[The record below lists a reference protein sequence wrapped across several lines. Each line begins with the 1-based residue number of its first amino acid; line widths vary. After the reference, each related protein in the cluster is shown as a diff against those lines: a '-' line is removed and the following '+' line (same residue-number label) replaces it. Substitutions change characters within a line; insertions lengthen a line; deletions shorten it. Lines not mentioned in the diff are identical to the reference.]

1 MAGQDDKKHAH
12 AGEEAPARM
21 ESDCGAFPVETP
33 AAKTDHAAEEA
44 RSAGSNRTLE
54 HLGREVER
62 LANPRNSLFE
72 EAGAPLSG
80 VHRGSALSL
89 ITGAVS
95 GLGVAFGV
103 SLVAIVRTVG
113 GNVAKDLPG
122 VIAIA
127 IAIVALSVV
136 SSVITWRTRTWEL
149 TDAGIMLRSGLV
161 TSKQLQVPYEHI
173 HTVNMSSSLVER
185 VLGLMTLDLDTGA
198 ASSEGE
204 ATRIRGLQAGM
215 AEALREE
222 LFRRK
227 AAVLANQG
235 LDARTADADAS
246 AEADDEASPTA
257 PAPSPDA
264 CYTLTTAQLVFAAL
278 TEARVVAQAVAFL
291 ILIVQGINL
300 LQESELVNLS
310 DVAGGIAVLPVALLI
325 GVAALLLAL
334 ALIVGFAVSF
344 VMSLIGYA
352 GYRAERA
359 GGRIS
364 VERGLLSRTSHTVAL
379 ERIQSI
385 NIRQGLIR
393 QLIGYAEVR
402 ASVVGAIGSSDET
415 STADGVVLHPFI
427 RVTEVDAF
435 LASIA
440 PDFSAVETVE
450 TGRVCFDPSSET
462 VKTRRVCFDSSSEEL
477 EEIGLVRLPR
487 AAARRLAFRTAMK
500 SLALA
505 VALAGA
511 GVFLARVLLAGESWS
526 MVRLVIGALLVVMG
540 VAVAARMIL
549 SAVLRY
555 RDSRIGHDRT
565 RFVMVLGGVKR
576 RTEVVLRAR
585 LQHATASVS
594 PFQRRVR
601 VATFMTRTA
610 AAGDLALRDV
620 SAADADALL
629 AWIRPRRGA
638 GAAKPVDAAASRKD
652 SQEG

>member
-1 MAGQDDKKHAH
+1 MAGQVDKKRAH
-12 AGEEAPARM
+12 ASEEAPARM
-21 ESDCGAFPVETP
+21 ESNCGALPVETP

-54 HLGREVER
+54 HLGCEVER

-72 EAGAPLSG
+72 EAGTPLSG

-161 TSKQLQVPYEHI
+161 TSRQLQVPYEHI
-173 HTVNMSSSLVER
+173 HTVNMSSNLVER

-204 ATRIRGLQAGM
+204 ATRIRGLQAGI

-227 AAVLANQG
+227 AAVLADQG

-310 DVAGGIAVLPVALLI
+310 DVAGDIAVLPVALLI

-334 ALIVGFAVSF
+334 ALIAGFAVSF

-359 GGRIS
+359 AGRIS

-393 QLIGYAEVR
+393 QIIGYAEVR

-450 TGRVCFDPSSET
+450 TGRVCFD
-462 VKTRRVCFDSSSEEL
+462 SSSEEL

-505 VALAGA
+505 VALAGV

-526 MVRLVIGALLVVMG
+526 MVRLAVGALLVVMG
-540 VAVAARMIL
+540 VAVVARMIL

-585 LQHATASVS
+585 LQHATASAS
-594 PFQRRVR
+594 PFQRRVQ

-620 SAADADALL
+620 SATDADALL

-638 GAAKPVDAAASRKD
+638 GAAKPVDASASRKD

>member
-1 MAGQDDKKHAH
+1 MAGQDDKKRAH
-12 AGEEAPARM
+12 ASEEAPARL
-21 ESDCGAFPVETP
+21 ESDCKTLPVGTP
-33 AAKTDHAAEEA
+33 AAKAAHAAEKA
-44 RSAGSNRTLE
+44 RSVGSNRTLE
-54 HLGREVER
+54 HLGHEVER

-72 EAGAPLSG
+72 ETGVPLSG

-127 IAIVALSVV
+127 SAIVALSVV

-173 HTVNMSSSLVER
+173 HTVNMSSNLVER
-185 VLGLMTLDLDTGA
+185 VFGLMTLDLDTGA

-227 AAVLANQG
+227 AAMLADQG
-235 LDARTADADAS
+235 LDARTAAPDAS
-246 AEADDEASPTA
+246 AEADDGASPTA

-278 TEARVVAQAVAFL
+278 TEARVVAQAAAFL

-300 LQESELVNLS
+300 LQESALVNLS
-310 DVAGGIAVLPVALLI
+310 DVAGDIAVLPVALLV
-325 GVAALLLAL
+325 GAAALLLAL
-334 ALIVGFAVSF
+334 ALVVGFAVSF
-344 VMSLIGYA
+344 VMSLIGFA

-385 NIRQGLIR
+385 SIRQGIIR
-393 QLIGYAEVR
+393 QFIGYAEVR
-402 ASVVGAIGSSDET
+402 ASVVGAIGSSDEA

-427 RVTEVDAF
+427 RLTEVDAF

-440 PDFSAVETVE
+440 PDFSV
-450 TGRVCFDPSSET
+450 
-462 VKTRRVCFDSSSEEL
+462 VKTGRVCFDSSSEEL

-511 GVFLARVLLAGESWS
+511 GVFLAHVLLAGESWS
-526 MVRLVIGALLVVMG
+526 MVRLTIGALLVVMG
-540 VAVAARMIL
+540 VAVVARMIL

-565 RFVMVLGGVKR
+565 RLVMVVGGVKR

-585 LQHATASVS
+585 LQHATASAS
-594 PFQRRVR
+594 PFQRRVQ

-610 AAGDLALRDV
+610 ATGDLALRDV

-629 AWIRPRRGA
+629 VWIRPRRGVGVA
-638 GAAKPVDAAASRKD
+638 QPVDEEASRKD

>member
-1 MAGQDDKKHAH
+1 MAGQDDKKRAH
-12 AGEEAPARM
+12 ASEEAPARL
-21 ESDCGAFPVETP
+21 ESDCKTLPVGTP
-33 AAKTDHAAEEA
+33 AAKAAHAAEKA

-72 EAGAPLSG
+72 EAGVPLSG

-127 IAIVALSVV
+127 SAIVALSVV

-173 HTVNMSSSLVER
+173 HTVNMSSNLVER

-227 AAVLANQG
+227 AAMLADQG
-235 LDARTADADAS
+235 LDARAAAADAS
-246 AEADDEASPTA
+246 AEADDGASPTA

-278 TEARVVAQAVAFL
+278 TEARVVAQAAAFL

-300 LQESELVNLS
+300 LQESALVNLS
-310 DVAGGIAVLPVALLI
+310 DVAGDIAVLPVALLV
-325 GVAALLLAL
+325 GAVALLLAL
-334 ALIVGFAVSF
+334 ALVVGFAVSF
-344 VMSLIGYA
+344 VMSLIGFA

-385 NIRQGLIR
+385 SIRQGIIR

-427 RVTEVDAF
+427 RLTEVDAF

-440 PDFSAVETVE
+440 PDFSVVK
-450 TGRVCFDPSSET
+450 TGRGCFDP
-462 VKTRRVCFDSSSEEL
+462 SSEEL

-511 GVFLARVLLAGESWS
+511 GVFLAHVLLAGESWS
-526 MVRLVIGALLVVMG
+526 MVRLTIGALLVVMG
-540 VAVAARMIL
+540 VAVVARMIL
-549 SAVLRY
+549 SAVLCY
-555 RDSRIGHDRT
+555 RDSRIGHDRA
-565 RFVMVLGGVKR
+565 RLVMVVGGVKR

-585 LQHATASVS
+585 LQHATASAS
-594 PFQRRVR
+594 PFQRRVQ

-610 AAGDLALRDV
+610 ATGDLVLRDV

-638 GAAKPVDAAASRKD
+638 GAAQPVDEEASRKD

>member
-1 MAGQDDKKHAH
+1 MAGQDDKKRAH
-12 AGEEAPARM
+12 ANEEAPARL
-21 ESDCGAFPVETP
+21 ESDCKTLPVGTP
-33 AAKTDHAAEEA
+33 AAKAAHAAEKA

-72 EAGAPLSG
+72 EAGVPLSG

-127 IAIVALSVV
+127 SAIVALSVV

-173 HTVNMSSSLVER
+173 HTVNMSSNLVER

-227 AAVLANQG
+227 AAMLTDQG
-235 LDARTADADAS
+235 LDARVAAADAS
-246 AEADDEASPTA
+246 AEADDGASPTA

-278 TEARVVAQAVAFL
+278 TEARVVAQAAAFL

-300 LQESELVNLS
+300 LQESALVNLS
-310 DVAGGIAVLPVALLI
+310 DVAGDIAVLPVALLV
-325 GVAALLLAL
+325 GAVALLLAL
-334 ALIVGFAVSF
+334 ALVVGFAVSF
-344 VMSLIGYA
+344 VMSLIGFA

-385 NIRQGLIR
+385 SIRQGIIR

-427 RVTEVDAF
+427 RLTEVDAF

-440 PDFSAVETVE
+440 PDFSV
-450 TGRVCFDPSSET
+450 
-462 VKTRRVCFDSSSEEL
+462 VKTGRVCFDSSSEEL

-511 GVFLARVLLAGESWS
+511 GVFLVHVLLAGESWS
-526 MVRLVIGALLVVMG
+526 MVRLTIGALLVVMG
-540 VAVAARMIL
+540 VAVVARMIL

-565 RFVMVLGGVKR
+565 RLVMVVGGVKR

-585 LQHATASVS
+585 LQHATASAS
-594 PFQRRVR
+594 PFQRRVQ

-610 AAGDLALRDV
+610 ATGDLVLRDV

-638 GAAKPVDAAASRKD
+638 GAAQPVDEEASRKD

>member
-1 MAGQDDKKHAH
+1 MAGQDDKKRAH
-12 AGEEAPARM
+12 ASEEAPARL
-21 ESDCGAFPVETP
+21 EPDCKTLPVGTP
-33 AAKTDHAAEEA
+33 AAKAAHAAEKA

-72 EAGAPLSG
+72 EAGVPLSG

-161 TSKQLQVPYEHI
+161 TSRQLQVPYEHI
-173 HTVNMSSSLVER
+173 HTVNMSSNLVER

-204 ATRIRGLQAGM
+204 ATRIRGLQAGI

-227 AAVLANQG
+227 AAVLAEQG

-310 DVAGGIAVLPVALLI
+310 DVAGDIAVLPVALLI

-334 ALIVGFAVSF
+334 ALVVGFAVSF
-344 VMSLIGYA
+344 VMSLIGFA

-385 NIRQGLIR
+385 SIRQGIIR

-427 RVTEVDAF
+427 RLTEVDAF

-440 PDFSAVETVE
+440 PDFSV
-450 TGRVCFDPSSET
+450 
-462 VKTRRVCFDSSSEEL
+462 VKTGRVCFDSSS
-477 EEIGLVRLPR
+477 
-487 AAARRLAFRTAMK
+487 
-500 SLALA
+500 
-505 VALAGA
+505 
-511 GVFLARVLLAGESWS
+511 
-526 MVRLVIGALLVVMG
+526 
-540 VAVAARMIL
+540 
-549 SAVLRY
+549 
-555 RDSRIGHDRT
+555 
-565 RFVMVLGGVKR
+565 
-576 RTEVVLRAR
+576 
-585 LQHATASVS
+585 
-594 PFQRRVR
+594 
-601 VATFMTRTA
+601 
-610 AAGDLALRDV
+610 
-620 SAADADALL
+620 
-629 AWIRPRRGA
+629 
-638 GAAKPVDAAASRKD
+638 
-652 SQEG
+652 

>member
-1 MAGQDDKKHAH
+1 MAGQDDKKRAH
-12 AGEEAPARM
+12 ASEEAPARL
-21 ESDCGAFPVETP
+21 ESDCKTLPVGTP
-33 AAKTDHAAEEA
+33 AAKAAHAAEKA

-72 EAGAPLSG
+72 EAGVPLSG

-173 HTVNMSSSLVER
+173 HTVNMSSNLAER

-227 AAVLANQG
+227 AAMLADQG
-235 LDARTADADAS
+235 LDARAAAADAS
-246 AEADDEASPTA
+246 AEADDGASPTA

-278 TEARVVAQAVAFL
+278 TEARVVAQAAAFL

-310 DVAGGIAVLPVALLI
+310 DVAGDIAVLPVALLI

-359 GGRIS
+359 AGRIS

-440 PDFSAVETVE
+440 PDFSAA
-450 TGRVCFDPSSET
+450 ET
-462 VKTRRVCFDSSSEEL
+462 VKTGRVCFDSSSEEL

-500 SLALA
+500 FLALA
-505 VALAGA
+505 VALAGV

-526 MVRLVIGALLVVMG
+526 MVRLAVGALLVVMG
-540 VAVAARMIL
+540 VAVVARMIL

-565 RFVMVLGGVKR
+565 RFVMVVGGVKR

-585 LQHATASVS
+585 LQHATASAS
-594 PFQRRVR
+594 PFQRRVQ

-620 SAADADALL
+620 SATDADALL

>member
-1 MAGQDDKKHAH
+1 MAGQDDKKRAH
-12 AGEEAPARM
+12 ASEEAPARL
-21 ESDCGAFPVETP
+21 ESDCKTLPVGTP
-33 AAKTDHAAEEA
+33 AAKAAHAAEKA

-72 EAGAPLSG
+72 EAGVPLSG

-127 IAIVALSVV
+127 SAIVALSVV

-173 HTVNMSSSLVER
+173 HTVNMSSNLVER

-227 AAVLANQG
+227 AAMLADQG
-235 LDARTADADAS
+235 LDARAAADAS
-246 AEADDEASPTA
+246 AEADDGASPTA

-278 TEARVVAQAVAFL
+278 TEARVVAQAAAFL

-300 LQESELVNLS
+300 LQESALVNLS
-310 DVAGGIAVLPVALLI
+310 DVAGDIAVLPVALLV
-325 GVAALLLAL
+325 GAVALLLAL
-334 ALIVGFAVSF
+334 ALVVGFAISF
-344 VMSLIGYA
+344 VMSLIGFA

-385 NIRQGLIR
+385 SIRQGIIR

-427 RVTEVDAF
+427 RLTEVDAF

-440 PDFSAVETVE
+440 PDFSV
-450 TGRVCFDPSSET
+450 
-462 VKTRRVCFDSSSEEL
+462 VKTGRVCFDSSSEEL

-511 GVFLARVLLAGESWS
+511 GVFLAHVLLAGESWS
-526 MVRLVIGALLVVMG
+526 MVRLTIGALLVVMG
-540 VAVAARMIL
+540 VAVVARMIL

-565 RFVMVLGGVKR
+565 RLVMVVGGVKR
-576 RTEVVLRAR
+576 RTEIVLRAR
-585 LQHATASVS
+585 LQHATASAS
-594 PFQRRVR
+594 PFQRMVQ

-610 AAGDLALRDV
+610 ATGDLVLRDV

-638 GAAKPVDAAASRKD
+638 GAAQPVDEEASRKD

>member
-1 MAGQDDKKHAH
+1 MAGQDDKKRAH
-12 AGEEAPARM
+12 ASEEAPARL
-21 ESDCGAFPVETP
+21 ESDCKTLPVGTP
-33 AAKTDHAAEEA
+33 AAKAAHAAEKA

-72 EAGAPLSG
+72 EAGVPLSG

-127 IAIVALSVV
+127 SAIVALSVV

-149 TDAGIMLRSGLV
+149 ADAGIMLRSGLV

-173 HTVNMSSSLVER
+173 HTVNMSSNLVER

-227 AAVLANQG
+227 AAMLADQG
-235 LDARTADADAS
+235 LDARAAAADAS
-246 AEADDEASPTA
+246 AEADDGASPTA

-278 TEARVVAQAVAFL
+278 TEARVVAQAAAFL

-300 LQESELVNLS
+300 LQESALVNLS
-310 DVAGGIAVLPVALLI
+310 DVAGDIAVLPVALLV
-325 GVAALLLAL
+325 GAVALLLAL
-334 ALIVGFAVSF
+334 ALVVGFAVSF
-344 VMSLIGYA
+344 VMSLIGFA

-364 VERGLLSRTSHTVAL
+364 VERGLLSRTSHMVAL

-385 NIRQGLIR
+385 SIRQGIIR

-427 RVTEVDAF
+427 RLTEVDAF

-440 PDFSAVETVE
+440 PDFS
-450 TGRVCFDPSSET
+450 G
-462 VKTRRVCFDSSSEEL
+462 VKTGRVCFDSSSEEL

-487 AAARRLAFRTAMK
+487 AAARRLAFRTATK

-511 GVFLARVLLAGESWS
+511 GVFLAHVLLAGESWS
-526 MVRLVIGALLVVMG
+526 MVRLTIGALLVVMG
-540 VAVAARMIL
+540 VAVVARMIL

-555 RDSRIGHDRT
+555 RDSRIGHDRA
-565 RFVMVLGGVKR
+565 RLVMVVGGVKR

-585 LQHATASVS
+585 LQHATASAS
-594 PFQRRVR
+594 PFQRRVQ

-610 AAGDLALRDV
+610 ATGDLVLRDV

-629 AWIRPRRGA
+629 VWIRPRRGV
-638 GAAKPVDAAASRKD
+638 GAAQPVDAVASRKD

>member
-1 MAGQDDKKHAH
+1 MAGQDDKKRAH
-12 AGEEAPARM
+12 AGGEAPARM
-21 ESDCGAFPVETP
+21 ESNCGALPVETP

-72 EAGAPLSG
+72 EAGTPLSG

-161 TSKQLQVPYEHI
+161 TSRQLQVPYEHI
-173 HTVNMSSSLVER
+173 HTVNMSSNLVER

-204 ATRIRGLQAGM
+204 ATRIRGLQAGI

-227 AAVLANQG
+227 AAVLADQG

-310 DVAGGIAVLPVALLI
+310 DVAGDIAVLPVALLI

-334 ALIVGFAVSF
+334 ALIVGFAISF

-359 GGRIS
+359 AGRIS

-427 RVTEVDAF
+427 RVTEVEAF

-440 PDFSAVETVE
+440 PDFSAA
-450 TGRVCFDPSSET
+450 ET
-462 VKTRRVCFDSSSEEL
+462 VKTGRVCFDSSSEEL

-500 SLALA
+500 FLALA
-505 VALAGA
+505 VALAGV

-526 MVRLVIGALLVVMG
+526 MVRLAVGALLVVMG
-540 VAVAARMIL
+540 VAVVARMIL

-585 LQHATASVS
+585 LQHATASAS
-594 PFQRRVR
+594 PFQQRVQ

-610 AAGDLALRDV
+610 ATGDLALRDV

>member
-1 MAGQDDKKHAH
+1 
-12 AGEEAPARM
+12 M
-21 ESDCGAFPVETP
+21 ESDCGALPVETP

-127 IAIVALSVV
+127 SAIVALSVV

-227 AAVLANQG
+227 AAVLADQG

-310 DVAGGIAVLPVALLI
+310 DVAGDIAVLPVALLI

-334 ALIVGFAVSF
+334 ALIVGFAISF

-359 GGRIS
+359 AGRIS

-427 RVTEVDAF
+427 RVTEVEAF

-440 PDFSAVETVE
+440 PDFSAA
-450 TGRVCFDPSSET
+450 ET
-462 VKTRRVCFDSSSEEL
+462 VKTGRVCFDSSSEEL

-505 VALAGA
+505 IALAGV

-526 MVRLVIGALLVVMG
+526 MVRLAIGALLVVMG

-565 RFVMVLGGVKR
+565 RLVMVLGGVKR

-585 LQHATASVS
+585 LQHATASAS
-594 PFQRRVR
+594 PFQQRVQ

-610 AAGDLALRDV
+610 ATGDLALRDV

>member
-1 MAGQDDKKHAH
+1 MAGQDDKKRTHAS
-12 AGEEAPARM
+12 EEAPARL
-21 ESDCGAFPVETP
+21 ESDCKTLPVETP
-33 AAKTDHAAEEA
+33 AAKAAHAAEKA

-72 EAGAPLSG
+72 EAGVPLSG

-127 IAIVALSVV
+127 SAIVALSVV

-173 HTVNMSSSLVER
+173 HTVNMSSNLVER

-227 AAVLANQG
+227 AAMLADQG
-235 LDARTADADAS
+235 LDARAAAADAS
-246 AEADDEASPTA
+246 AEADDGASPTA

-278 TEARVVAQAVAFL
+278 TEARVVAQAAAFL

-300 LQESELVNLS
+300 LQESALVNLS
-310 DVAGGIAVLPVALLI
+310 DVAGDIAVLPIALLV
-325 GVAALLLAL
+325 GAVALLLAL
-334 ALIVGFAVSF
+334 ALVVGFAVSF
-344 VMSLIGYA
+344 VISLIGYA

-364 VERGLLSRTSHTVAL
+364 VERGLLSRTSHAVAL

-385 NIRQGLIR
+385 SIRQGLIR

-427 RVTEVDAF
+427 RLTEVDAF

-440 PDFSAVETVE
+440 PDFSV
-450 TGRVCFDPSSET
+450 
-462 VKTRRVCFDSSSEEL
+462 VKTGRVCFDSSSEEL

-511 GVFLARVLLAGESWS
+511 GVFLAHVLLAGESWS
-526 MVRLVIGALLVVMG
+526 MVRLIIGALLVVMG
-540 VAVAARMIL
+540 VAVVARMIL

-555 RDSRIGHDRT
+555 RDSRIGHDRA
-565 RFVMVLGGVKR
+565 RLVMVVGGVKR

-585 LQHATASVS
+585 LQHATASAS
-594 PFQRRVR
+594 PFQRRVQ

-610 AAGDLALRDV
+610 ATGDLVLRDV

-638 GAAKPVDAAASRKD
+638 GAAQPVDEEASRKD

>member
-1 MAGQDDKKHAH
+1 MAGQDDKKRAH
-12 AGEEAPARM
+12 AGGEAPARM
-21 ESDCGAFPVETP
+21 ESNCGALPVETP

-72 EAGAPLSG
+72 EAGTPLSG

-136 SSVITWRTRTWEL
+136 SSVISWRTRTWEL
-149 TDAGIMLRSGLV
+149 TDAGIMLMSGLV
-161 TSKQLQVPYEHI
+161 TSRQLQVPYEHI
-173 HTVNMSSSLVER
+173 HTVNMSSNLVER

-204 ATRIRGLQAGM
+204 ATRIRGLQAGI

-227 AAVLANQG
+227 AAVLADQG

-264 CYTLTTAQLVFAAL
+264 CYTLTTVQLVFAAL

-291 ILIVQGINL
+291 ILIVQGVNL

-310 DVAGGIAVLPVALLI
+310 DVAGDIAVLPVALLI

-334 ALIVGFAVSF
+334 ALIVGFAISF

-359 GGRIS
+359 AGRIS

-427 RVTEVDAF
+427 RVTEVEAF

-440 PDFSAVETVE
+440 PDFSAAETVE
-450 TGRVCFDPSSET
+450 TG
-462 VKTRRVCFDSSSEEL
+462 RVCFDSSSEEL

-526 MVRLVIGALLVVMG
+526 MVRLAIGALLVVMG
-540 VAVAARMIL
+540 VAVVARMIL

-585 LQHATASVS
+585 LQHATASAS
-594 PFQRRVR
+594 PFQQRVQ

-610 AAGDLALRDV
+610 ATGDLALRDV

>member
-1 MAGQDDKKHAH
+1 MAGQDDKKRAH
-12 AGEEAPARM
+12 ASEEAPARL
-21 ESDCGAFPVETP
+21 ESDCKTLPVGTP
-33 AAKTDHAAEEA
+33 AAKAAHAAEKA

-72 EAGAPLSG
+72 EAGVPLSG

-127 IAIVALSVV
+127 SAIVALSVV

-173 HTVNMSSSLVER
+173 HTVNMSSNLVER

-227 AAVLANQG
+227 AAMLADQG
-235 LDARTADADAS
+235 LDARAAADAS
-246 AEADDEASPTA
+246 AEADDGASPTA
-257 PAPSPDA
+257 PAPLPDA

-278 TEARVVAQAVAFL
+278 TEARVVAQAAAFL

-300 LQESELVNLS
+300 LQESALVNLS
-310 DVAGGIAVLPVALLI
+310 DVAGDIAVLPVALLV
-325 GVAALLLAL
+325 GAVALLLAL
-334 ALIVGFAVSF
+334 ALVVGFAVSF
-344 VMSLIGYA
+344 VMSLIGFA

-385 NIRQGLIR
+385 SIRQGIIR

-427 RVTEVDAF
+427 RLTEVDAF

-440 PDFSAVETVE
+440 PDFSV
-450 TGRVCFDPSSET
+450 
-462 VKTRRVCFDSSSEEL
+462 VKTGRVCFDSSSEEL

-511 GVFLARVLLAGESWS
+511 GVFLAHVLLAGESWS
-526 MVRLVIGALLVVMG
+526 MVRLTIGALLVVMG
-540 VAVAARMIL
+540 VAVVARMIL

-555 RDSRIGHDRT
+555 RDSRIGHDRA
-565 RFVMVLGGVKR
+565 RLVMVVGGVKR

-585 LQHATASVS
+585 LQHATASAS
-594 PFQRRVR
+594 PFQRMVQ

-610 AAGDLALRDV
+610 ATGDLVLRDV

-638 GAAKPVDAAASRKD
+638 GAAQPVDEEASRKD

>member
-1 MAGQDDKKHAH
+1 MAGQDDKKRAH
-12 AGEEAPARM
+12 ASEEAPARL
-21 ESDCGAFPVETP
+21 ESDCKTLPVGTP
-33 AAKTDHAAEEA
+33 AAKAAHAAEKA

-72 EAGAPLSG
+72 EAGVPLSG

-127 IAIVALSVV
+127 SAIVALSVV

-173 HTVNMSSSLVER
+173 HTVNMSSNLVER

-227 AAVLANQG
+227 AAMLADQG
-235 LDARTADADAS
+235 LDARAAAADAS
-246 AEADDEASPTA
+246 AEADDGASPTA

-278 TEARVVAQAVAFL
+278 TEARVVAQAAAFL

-300 LQESELVNLS
+300 LQESALVNLS
-310 DVAGGIAVLPVALLI
+310 DVAGDIAVLPVALLV
-325 GVAALLLAL
+325 GAVALLLAL
-334 ALIVGFAVSF
+334 ALVVGFAVSF
-344 VMSLIGYA
+344 VMSLIGFA

-385 NIRQGLIR
+385 SIRQGIIR

-427 RVTEVDAF
+427 RLTEVDAF

-440 PDFSAVETVE
+440 PDFSVVK
-450 TGRVCFDPSSET
+450 TGRVCFDP
-462 VKTRRVCFDSSSEEL
+462 SSEEL

-511 GVFLARVLLAGESWS
+511 GVFLAHVLLAGESWS
-526 MVRLVIGALLVVMG
+526 MVRLSIGALLVVMG
-540 VAVAARMIL
+540 VAVVARMIL

-555 RDSRIGHDRT
+555 RDSRIGHDRA
-565 RFVMVLGGVKR
+565 RLVMVVGGVKR

-585 LQHATASVS
+585 LQHATASAS
-594 PFQRRVR
+594 PFQRRAQ

-610 AAGDLALRDV
+610 ATGDLVLRDV

-638 GAAKPVDAAASRKD
+638 GAAQPVDEEASRKD

>member
-1 MAGQDDKKHAH
+1 MAGQDDKKRAH
-12 AGEEAPARM
+12 AGGEAPARM
-21 ESDCGAFPVETP
+21 ESNCGALPVETP

-72 EAGAPLSG
+72 EAGTPLSG

-89 ITGAVS
+89 IKGAVS

-127 IAIVALSVV
+127 SAIVALSVV

-161 TSKQLQVPYEHI
+161 TSRQLQVPYEHI
-173 HTVNMSSSLVER
+173 HTVNMSSNLVER

-204 ATRIRGLQAGM
+204 ATRIRGLQAGI

-227 AAVLANQG
+227 AAVLADQG

-310 DVAGGIAVLPVALLI
+310 DVAGDIAVLPVALLI

-334 ALIVGFAVSF
+334 ALIVGFAISF
-344 VMSLIGYA
+344 AMSLIGFA

-359 GGRIS
+359 AGRIS

-427 RVTEVDAF
+427 RVTEVEAF

-450 TGRVCFDPSSET
+450 TGRVCFDP
-462 VKTRRVCFDSSSEEL
+462 SSEEL

-526 MVRLVIGALLVVMG
+526 MVRLAIGALLVVMG
-540 VAVAARMIL
+540 VAVVARMIL

-565 RFVMVLGGVKR
+565 RFVMVVGGVKR

-585 LQHATASVS
+585 LQHATASAS
-594 PFQRRVR
+594 PFQRRVQ

>member
-1 MAGQDDKKHAH
+1 MAGQDDKKRAH
-12 AGEEAPARM
+12 ASEEAPARL
-21 ESDCGAFPVETP
+21 ESDCKTLPVGTP
-33 AAKTDHAAEEA
+33 AAKAAHAAEKA

-72 EAGAPLSG
+72 EAGVPLSG

-127 IAIVALSVV
+127 SAIVALSVV

-173 HTVNMSSSLVER
+173 HTVNMSSNLVER

-227 AAVLANQG
+227 AAMLADQG
-235 LDARTADADAS
+235 LDARAAAADAS
-246 AEADDEASPTA
+246 AEADDGASPTA

-278 TEARVVAQAVAFL
+278 TEARVVAQAAAFL

-300 LQESELVNLS
+300 LQESALVNLS
-310 DVAGGIAVLPVALLI
+310 DVAGDIAVLPVALLV
-325 GVAALLLAL
+325 GAVALLLAL
-334 ALIVGFAVSF
+334 ALVVGFAVSF
-344 VMSLIGYA
+344 VMSLIGFA

-385 NIRQGLIR
+385 SIRQGIIR

-427 RVTEVDAF
+427 RLTEVDAF

-440 PDFSAVETVE
+440 PDFSV
-450 TGRVCFDPSSET
+450 
-462 VKTRRVCFDSSSEEL
+462 VKTGRVCFDSSSEEL

-505 VALAGA
+505 VALAGV

-526 MVRLVIGALLVVMG
+526 MVRLAVGALLVVMG
-540 VAVAARMIL
+540 VAVVARMIL

-585 LQHATASVS
+585 LQHATASAS
-594 PFQRRVR
+594 PFQQRVQ

-610 AAGDLALRDV
+610 ATGDLALRDV

-652 SQEG
+652 S

>member
-1 MAGQDDKKHAH
+1 MAGQVDKKRAH
-12 AGEEAPARM
+12 ASEEAPARM
-21 ESDCGAFPVETP
+21 ESDCGALPVETP

-127 IAIVALSVV
+127 SAIVALSVV

-173 HTVNMSSSLVER
+173 HTVNMSSNLVER

-227 AAVLANQG
+227 AAVLADQG

-310 DVAGGIAVLPVALLI
+310 DVAGDIAVLPVALLI

-334 ALIVGFAVSF
+334 ALIVGFAISF

-359 GGRIS
+359 AGRIS

-427 RVTEVDAF
+427 RVTEVEAF

-440 PDFSAVETVE
+440 PDFSAA
-450 TGRVCFDPSSET
+450 ET
-462 VKTRRVCFDSSSEEL
+462 VKTGRVCFDSSSEEL

-505 VALAGA
+505 VALAGV

-526 MVRLVIGALLVVMG
+526 MVRLAIGALLVVMG
-540 VAVAARMIL
+540 VAVAVRMIL

-565 RFVMVLGGVKR
+565 RLVMVVGGVKR

-585 LQHATASVS
+585 LQHATASAS
-594 PFQRRVR
+594 PFQRRVQ

-610 AAGDLALRDV
+610 ATGDLALRDV

>member
-1 MAGQDDKKHAH
+1 MAGQDDKKRAH
-12 AGEEAPARM
+12 ASEEAPARL
-21 ESDCGAFPVETP
+21 ESDCKTLPVGTP
-33 AAKTDHAAEEA
+33 AAKAAHAAEKA

-72 EAGAPLSG
+72 EAGVPLSG

-127 IAIVALSVV
+127 SAIVALSVV

-173 HTVNMSSSLVER
+173 HTVNMSSNLVER

-227 AAVLANQG
+227 AAMLADQG
-235 LDARTADADAS
+235 LDARAAAADAS
-246 AEADDEASPTA
+246 AEADDGASPTA

-278 TEARVVAQAVAFL
+278 TEARVVAQAAAFL

-300 LQESELVNLS
+300 LQESALVNLS
-310 DVAGGIAVLPVALLI
+310 DVAGDIAVLPVALLV
-325 GVAALLLAL
+325 GAVALLLAL
-334 ALIVGFAVSF
+334 ALVVGFAVSF
-344 VMSLIGYA
+344 VISLIGYA

-364 VERGLLSRTSHTVAL
+364 VERGLLSRTSHAVAL

-385 NIRQGLIR
+385 SIRQGLIR

-427 RVTEVDAF
+427 RLTEVDAF

-440 PDFSAVETVE
+440 PDFSV
-450 TGRVCFDPSSET
+450 
-462 VKTRRVCFDSSSEEL
+462 VKTGRVCFDSSSEEL

-526 MVRLVIGALLVVMG
+526 MVRLAIGALLVVMG
-540 VAVAARMIL
+540 VAVVARMIL

-565 RFVMVLGGVKR
+565 RFVMVVGGVKR

-585 LQHATASVS
+585 LQHATASAS
-594 PFQRRVR
+594 PFQRRVQ

-610 AAGDLALRDV
+610 ATGDLALRDV

-652 SQEG
+652 SQEE

>member
-1 MAGQDDKKHAH
+1 MAGQDDKKRAH
-12 AGEEAPARM
+12 AGGEAPARM
-21 ESDCGAFPVETP
+21 ESNCGALPVETP
-33 AAKTDHAAEEA
+33 AAKMDHAAEEA

-72 EAGAPLSG
+72 EAGTPLSG

-161 TSKQLQVPYEHI
+161 TSRQLQVPYEHI
-173 HTVNMSSSLVER
+173 HTVNMSSNLVER

-204 ATRIRGLQAGM
+204 ATRIRGLQAGI

-227 AAVLANQG
+227 AAVLADQG

-310 DVAGGIAVLPVALLI
+310 DVAGDIAVLPVALLI

-334 ALIVGFAVSF
+334 ALIVGFAISF
-344 VMSLIGYA
+344 AMSLIGYA

-359 GGRIS
+359 AGRIS

-427 RVTEVDAF
+427 RVTEVEAF

-450 TGRVCFDPSSET
+450 TG
-462 VKTRRVCFDSSSEEL
+462 RVCFDSSSEEL

-505 VALAGA
+505 VALAGV

-526 MVRLVIGALLVVMG
+526 MVRLAIGALLVVMG

-585 LQHATASVS
+585 LQHATASAS
-594 PFQRRVR
+594 PFQQRVQ

>member
-1 MAGQDDKKHAH
+1 MAGQVDKKRAH
-12 AGEEAPARM
+12 ASEEAPARM
-21 ESDCGAFPVETP
+21 ESDCGALPVETP

-89 ITGAVS
+89 IAGAVS

-161 TSKQLQVPYEHI
+161 TSRQLQVPYEHI
-173 HTVNMSSSLVER
+173 HTVNMSSNLVER

-204 ATRIRGLQAGM
+204 ATRIRGLQAGI

-227 AAVLANQG
+227 AAVLADQG

-300 LQESELVNLS
+300 LQESALVNLS
-310 DVAGGIAVLPVALLI
+310 DVAGDIAVLPVALLV
-325 GVAALLLAL
+325 GAVALLLAL
-334 ALIVGFAVSF
+334 ALVVGFAVSF
-344 VMSLIGYA
+344 VMSLIGFA

-364 VERGLLSRTSHTVAL
+364 VERGLLSRTSHTVVL

-440 PDFSAVETVE
+440 PDFSAAETVE
-450 TGRVCFDPSSET
+450 TG
-462 VKTRRVCFDSSSEEL
+462 RVCFDSSSEEL

-511 GVFLARVLLAGESWS
+511 GVFLAHVLLAGESWS
-526 MVRLVIGALLVVMG
+526 MVRLTIGALLVVMG
-540 VAVAARMIL
+540 VAVVARMIL

-555 RDSRIGHDRT
+555 RDSRIGHDRA
-565 RFVMVLGGVKR
+565 RIVMVVGGVKR

-585 LQHATASVS
+585 LQHATASAS
-594 PFQRRVR
+594 PFQRRVQ

-610 AAGDLALRDV
+610 ATGDLALRDV

-629 AWIRPRRGA
+629 AWICPRRGA

>member
-1 MAGQDDKKHAH
+1 MAGQDDKKRAH
-12 AGEEAPARM
+12 AGGEAPARM
-21 ESDCGAFPVETP
+21 ESNCGALPVETP

-72 EAGAPLSG
+72 EAGTPLSG

-136 SSVITWRTRTWEL
+136 SSVISWRTRTWEL

-173 HTVNMSSSLVER
+173 HTVNMSSNLVER

-227 AAVLANQG
+227 AAMLADQG
-235 LDARTADADAS
+235 LDARVAAADAS
-246 AEADDEASPTA
+246 AEADDGASPTA

-278 TEARVVAQAVAFL
+278 TEARVVAQAAAFL

-300 LQESELVNLS
+300 LQESALVNLS
-310 DVAGGIAVLPVALLI
+310 DVAGDIAVLPVALLV
-325 GVAALLLAL
+325 GAVALLLAL
-334 ALIVGFAVSF
+334 ALVVGFAVSF
-344 VMSLIGYA
+344 VMSLIGFA
-352 GYRAERA
+352 RYRAERA

-385 NIRQGLIR
+385 SIRQGIIR

-427 RVTEVDAF
+427 RLTEVDAF

-440 PDFSAVETVE
+440 PDFSV
-450 TGRVCFDPSSET
+450 
-462 VKTRRVCFDSSSEEL
+462 VKTGRVCFDSSSEEL

-526 MVRLVIGALLVVMG
+526 MVRLTIGALLVVMG
-540 VAVAARMIL
+540 VAVVARMIL

-555 RDSRIGHDRT
+555 RDSRIGHDRA
-565 RFVMVLGGVKR
+565 RLVMVVGGVKR

-585 LQHATASVS
+585 LQHATASAS
-594 PFQRRVR
+594 PFQRMVQ

-610 AAGDLALRDV
+610 ATGDLVLRDV

-638 GAAKPVDAAASRKD
+638 GAAQPVDEEASRKD

>member
-1 MAGQDDKKHAH
+1 MAGQDDKKRAH
-12 AGEEAPARM
+12 AGGEAPARM
-21 ESDCGAFPVETP
+21 ESNCGALPVETP

-72 EAGAPLSG
+72 EAGTPLSG

-113 GNVAKDLPG
+113 SNVAKDLPG

-161 TSKQLQVPYEHI
+161 TSRQLQVPYEHI
-173 HTVNMSSSLVER
+173 HTVNMSSNLVER

-204 ATRIRGLQAGM
+204 ATRIRGLQAGI

-227 AAVLANQG
+227 AAVLADQG

-300 LQESELVNLS
+300 LQESALVNLS
-310 DVAGGIAVLPVALLI
+310 DVAGDIAVLPVALLV
-325 GVAALLLAL
+325 GAVALLLAL
-334 ALIVGFAVSF
+334 ALVVGFAVSF
-344 VMSLIGYA
+344 VMSLIGFA

-385 NIRQGLIR
+385 SIRQGIIR

-427 RVTEVDAF
+427 RLTEVDAF

-440 PDFSAVETVE
+440 PDFSVVK
-450 TGRVCFDPSSET
+450 TGRGCFDP
-462 VKTRRVCFDSSSEEL
+462 SSEEL

-500 SLALA
+500 FLALA
-505 VALAGA
+505 VALAGV

-526 MVRLVIGALLVVMG
+526 MVRLAVGALLVVMG
-540 VAVAARMIL
+540 VAVVARMIL

-585 LQHATASVS
+585 LQHATASAS
-594 PFQRRVR
+594 PFQQRVQ

-610 AAGDLALRDV
+610 ATGDLALRDV

>member
-1 MAGQDDKKHAH
+1 MAGQDDKKRAH
-12 AGEEAPARM
+12 AGGEAPARM
-21 ESDCGAFPVETP
+21 ESNCGALPVETP

-72 EAGAPLSG
+72 EAGTPLSG

-161 TSKQLQVPYEHI
+161 TSRQLQVPYEHI
-173 HTVNMSSSLVER
+173 HTVNMSSNLVER
-185 VLGLMTLDLDTGA
+185 MLGLMTLDLDTGA

-204 ATRIRGLQAGM
+204 ATRIRGLQAGI

-227 AAVLANQG
+227 AAMLADQG
-235 LDARTADADAS
+235 LGARAADADAS
-246 AEADDEASPTA
+246 AEADDGASPTA

-278 TEARVVAQAVAFL
+278 TEARVVAQAAAFL

-300 LQESELVNLS
+300 LQESALVNLS
-310 DVAGGIAVLPVALLI
+310 DVAGDIAVLPVALLV
-325 GVAALLLAL
+325 GAVALLLAL
-334 ALIVGFAVSF
+334 ALVVGLAVSF
-344 VMSLIGYA
+344 VMSLIGFA

-385 NIRQGLIR
+385 SIRQGIIR

-427 RVTEVDAF
+427 RLTEVDAF

-440 PDFSAVETVE
+440 PDFSVVK
-450 TGRVCFDPSSET
+450 TGRG
-462 VKTRRVCFDSSSEEL
+462 CFDSSSEEL

-511 GVFLARVLLAGESWS
+511 GVFLAHVLLAGESWS
-526 MVRLVIGALLVVMG
+526 MVRLTIGALLVVMG
-540 VAVAARMIL
+540 VAVVARMIL

-555 RDSRIGHDRT
+555 RDSRIGHDRA
-565 RFVMVLGGVKR
+565 RIVMVVGGVKR

-585 LQHATASVS
+585 LQHATASAS
-594 PFQRRVR
+594 PFQRRVQ

-610 AAGDLALRDV
+610 ATGDLVLRDV

-629 AWIRPRRGA
+629 VWIRPRRGV
-638 GAAKPVDAAASRKD
+638 GAAQPVDAVASRKD

>member
-1 MAGQDDKKHAH
+1 MAGQDDKKRAH
-12 AGEEAPARM
+12 ASEEAPARM
-21 ESDCGAFPVETP
+21 ESDCGALPVETP

-89 ITGAVS
+89 IAGAVS

-161 TSKQLQVPYEHI
+161 TSRQLQVPYEHI
-173 HTVNMSSSLVER
+173 HTVNMSSNLVER

-204 ATRIRGLQAGM
+204 ATRIRGLQAGI

-227 AAVLANQG
+227 AAVLADQG

-310 DVAGGIAVLPVALLI
+310 DVAGDIAVLPVALLI

-359 GGRIS
+359 AGRIS

-440 PDFSAVETVE
+440 PDFSAAETVE
-450 TGRVCFDPSSET
+450 TG
-462 VKTRRVCFDSSSEEL
+462 RVCFDSSSEEL

-505 VALAGA
+505 VALAGV

-526 MVRLVIGALLVVMG
+526 MVRLAVGALLVVMG

-565 RFVMVLGGVKR
+565 RLVMVLGGVKR

-585 LQHATASVS
+585 LQHATVSAS
-594 PFQRRVR
+594 PFQQRVQ

-610 AAGDLALRDV
+610 ATGDLALRDV

>member
-1 MAGQDDKKHAH
+1 MAGQVDKKRAH
-12 AGEEAPARM
+12 ASEEAPARM
-21 ESDCGAFPVETP
+21 ESDCGALPVETP

-127 IAIVALSVV
+127 SAIVALSVV
-136 SSVITWRTRTWEL
+136 SSVITWRTHTWEL

-161 TSKQLQVPYEHI
+161 TSRQLQVPYEHI
-173 HTVNMSSSLVER
+173 HTVNMSSNLVER

-227 AAVLANQG
+227 AAVLADQG

-257 PAPSPDA
+257 PAPLPDA

-310 DVAGGIAVLPVALLI
+310 DVAGDIAVLPVALLI

-334 ALIVGFAVSF
+334 ALIVGFAISF

-352 GYRAERA
+352 GYRAERVA
-359 GGRIS
+359 GRIS

-427 RVTEVDAF
+427 RVTEVEAF

-440 PDFSAVETVE
+440 PDFSAAETVE
-450 TGRVCFDPSSET
+450 TG
-462 VKTRRVCFDSSSEEL
+462 RVCFDSSSEEL

-505 VALAGA
+505 VALAGV

-526 MVRLVIGALLVVMG
+526 MVRLAVGALLVVMG
-540 VAVAARMIL
+540 VAVVARMIL

-585 LQHATASVS
+585 LQHATASAS
-594 PFQRRVR
+594 PFQRRVQ

-610 AAGDLALRDV
+610 ATGDLALRDV

-652 SQEG
+652 SQER

>member
-1 MAGQDDKKHAH
+1 MAGQDDKKRAH
-12 AGEEAPARM
+12 ASEEAPARL
-21 ESDCGAFPVETP
+21 ESDCKTLPVGTP
-33 AAKTDHAAEEA
+33 AAKAAHAAEKA
-44 RSAGSNRTLE
+44 RSAGSNRTLG

-72 EAGAPLSG
+72 EAGVPLSG

-127 IAIVALSVV
+127 SAIVALSVV

-173 HTVNMSSSLVER
+173 HTVNMSSNLVER

-227 AAVLANQG
+227 AAMLADQG
-235 LDARTADADAS
+235 LDARAAAADAS
-246 AEADDEASPTA
+246 AEADDGASPTA

-278 TEARVVAQAVAFL
+278 TEARVVAQAAAFL

-300 LQESELVNLS
+300 LQESALVNLS
-310 DVAGGIAVLPVALLI
+310 DVAGDIAVLPVALLV
-325 GVAALLLAL
+325 GAVALLLAL
-334 ALIVGFAVSF
+334 ALVVGFAVSF
-344 VMSLIGYA
+344 VMSLIGFA

-385 NIRQGLIR
+385 SIRQGIIR

-427 RVTEVDAF
+427 RLTEVDAF

-440 PDFSAVETVE
+440 PDFSV
-450 TGRVCFDPSSET
+450 
-462 VKTRRVCFDSSSEEL
+462 VKTGRVCFDSSSEEL

-511 GVFLARVLLAGESWS
+511 GVFLAHVLLAGESWS
-526 MVRLVIGALLVVMG
+526 MVRLTIGALLVVMG
-540 VAVAARMIL
+540 VAVVARMIL

-555 RDSRIGHDRT
+555 RDSRIGHDRA
-565 RFVMVLGGVKR
+565 RLVMVVGGVKR

-585 LQHATASVS
+585 LQHATASAS
-594 PFQRRVR
+594 PFQRRVQ

-610 AAGDLALRDV
+610 ATGDLVLRDV

-638 GAAKPVDAAASRKD
+638 GAAQPVDEEASRKD

>member
-1 MAGQDDKKHAH
+1 MAGQDDKKRAH

-21 ESDCGAFPVETP
+21 ESNCGALPVETP

-72 EAGAPLSG
+72 EAGTPLSG

-161 TSKQLQVPYEHI
+161 TSRQLQVPYEHI
-173 HTVNMSSSLVER
+173 HTVNMSSNLVER

-204 ATRIRGLQAGM
+204 ATRIRGLQAGI

-227 AAVLANQG
+227 AAVLADQG

-310 DVAGGIAVLPVALLI
+310 DVAGDIAVLPVALLI

-344 VMSLIGYA
+344 VMSLIGYS

-359 GGRIS
+359 AGRIS

-427 RVTEVDAF
+427 RVTEVEAF

-440 PDFSAVETVE
+440 PDFSAA
-450 TGRVCFDPSSET
+450 ET
-462 VKTRRVCFDSSSEEL
+462 VKTGRVCFDSSSEEL

-526 MVRLVIGALLVVMG
+526 MVRLAIGALLVVMG

-565 RFVMVLGGVKR
+565 RFVMVVGGVKR

-585 LQHATASVS
+585 LQHATASAS
-594 PFQRRVR
+594 PFQQRVQ

-610 AAGDLALRDV
+610 AAGDLGLRDV

-638 GAAKPVDAAASRKD
+638 GAAKPVDASASRKD

>member
-1 MAGQDDKKHAH
+1 MAGQDDKKRAH

-21 ESDCGAFPVETP
+21 ESNCGALPVETP

-72 EAGAPLSG
+72 EAGTPLSG

-161 TSKQLQVPYEHI
+161 TSRQLQVPYEHI
-173 HTVNMSSSLVER
+173 HTVNMSSNLVER

-204 ATRIRGLQAGM
+204 ATRIRGLQAGI

-227 AAVLANQG
+227 AAVLADQG

-246 AEADDEASPTA
+246 TEADDEASPTA

-310 DVAGGIAVLPVALLI
+310 DVAGDIAVLPVALLI

-359 GGRIS
+359 AGRIS

-427 RVTEVDAF
+427 RVTEIDAF

-450 TGRVCFDPSSET
+450 MG
-462 VKTRRVCFDSSSEEL
+462 RVCFDSSSEEL

-505 VALAGA
+505 VALAGV

-526 MVRLVIGALLVVMG
+526 MVRLAVGALLVVMG
-540 VAVAARMIL
+540 VAVVARMIL

-565 RFVMVLGGVKR
+565 RLVMVVGGVKR

-585 LQHATASVS
+585 LQHATASAS
-594 PFQRRVR
+594 PFQRRVQ

-610 AAGDLALRDV
+610 ATGDLALRDV

>member
-1 MAGQDDKKHAH
+1 MAGQVDKKRAH
-12 AGEEAPARM
+12 ASEEAPARM
-21 ESDCGAFPVETP
+21 ESNCGALPVETP

-72 EAGAPLSG
+72 EAGTPLSG

-136 SSVITWRTRTWEL
+136 SSVITWHTRTWEL

-161 TSKQLQVPYEHI
+161 TSRQLQVPYEHI
-173 HTVNMSSSLVER
+173 HTVNMSSNLVER

-204 ATRIRGLQAGM
+204 ATRIRGLQAGI

-227 AAVLANQG
+227 AAVLADQG

-246 AEADDEASPTA
+246 AEADDEASPTT

-310 DVAGGIAVLPVALLI
+310 DVAGDIAVLPVALLI

-334 ALIVGFAVSF
+334 ALIVGFAISF

-359 GGRIS
+359 AGRIS
-364 VERGLLSRTSHTVAL
+364 VERGLLSRSSHTVAL

-427 RVTEVDAF
+427 RVTEVEAF

-440 PDFSAVETVE
+440 PDFSAAETVE
-450 TGRVCFDPSSET
+450 TG
-462 VKTRRVCFDSSSEEL
+462 RVCFDSSSEEL

-526 MVRLVIGALLVVMG
+526 MVRLAIGALLVVMG
-540 VAVAARMIL
+540 VAVVARMIL

-565 RFVMVLGGVKR
+565 RFVMVVGGVKR

-585 LQHATASVS
+585 LQHATASAS
-594 PFQRRVR
+594 PFQRRVQ

-610 AAGDLALRDV
+610 ATGDLALSDV

-652 SQEG
+652 S

>member
-1 MAGQDDKKHAH
+1 MAGQDDKKRVHAS
-12 AGEEAPARM
+12 EEAPARL
-21 ESDCGAFPVETP
+21 ESDCKTLPVGTP
-33 AAKTDHAAEEA
+33 AAKAAHAAEKA

-72 EAGAPLSG
+72 EAGVPLSG

-127 IAIVALSVV
+127 SAIVALSVV

-173 HTVNMSSSLVER
+173 HTVNMSSNLVER

-227 AAVLANQG
+227 AAMLADQG
-235 LDARTADADAS
+235 LDARAAADAS
-246 AEADDEASPTA
+246 AEADDGASPTA
-257 PAPSPDA
+257 PAPLPDA

-278 TEARVVAQAVAFL
+278 TEARVVAQAAAFL

-300 LQESELVNLS
+300 LQESALVNLS
-310 DVAGGIAVLPVALLI
+310 DVAGDIAVLPVALLV
-325 GVAALLLAL
+325 GAVALLLAL
-334 ALIVGFAVSF
+334 ALVVGFAVSF
-344 VMSLIGYA
+344 VMSLIGFA

-385 NIRQGLIR
+385 SIRQGIIR

-427 RVTEVDAF
+427 RVTEIEAF

-440 PDFSAVETVE
+440 PDFSV
-450 TGRVCFDPSSET
+450 
-462 VKTRRVCFDSSSEEL
+462 VKTGRVCFDSSSEEL

-511 GVFLARVLLAGESWS
+511 GVFLAHVLLAGESWS
-526 MVRLVIGALLVVMG
+526 MVRLTIGALLVVMG
-540 VAVAARMIL
+540 VAVVARMIL

-565 RFVMVLGGVKR
+565 RLVMVVGGVKR
-576 RTEVVLRAR
+576 RTEIVLRAR
-585 LQHATASVS
+585 LQHATASAS
-594 PFQRRVR
+594 PFQRMVQ

-610 AAGDLALRDV
+610 ATGDLVLRDV

-638 GAAKPVDAAASRKD
+638 GAAQPVDEEASRKD

>member
-1 MAGQDDKKHAH
+1 MAGQDDKKRAH
-12 AGEEAPARM
+12 AGGEAPARM
-21 ESDCGAFPVETP
+21 ESNCGALPVETP

-72 EAGAPLSG
+72 EAGTPLSG

-161 TSKQLQVPYEHI
+161 TSRQLQVPYEHI
-173 HTVNMSSSLVER
+173 HTVNMSSNLVER

-204 ATRIRGLQAGM
+204 ATRIRGLQAGI

-227 AAVLANQG
+227 AAVLADQG

-310 DVAGGIAVLPVALLI
+310 DVAGDIAVLPVALLI

-334 ALIVGFAVSF
+334 ALIAGFAISF

-359 GGRIS
+359 AGCIS

-427 RVTEVDAF
+427 RVTEVEAF

-440 PDFSAVETVE
+440 PDFSAAETVE
-450 TGRVCFDPSSET
+450 TG
-462 VKTRRVCFDSSSEEL
+462 RVCFDSSSEEL

-526 MVRLVIGALLVVMG
+526 MVRLAIGALLVVMG
-540 VAVAARMIL
+540 VAVVARMIL

-565 RFVMVLGGVKR
+565 RFVMVVGGVKR

-585 LQHATASVS
+585 LQHATASAS
-594 PFQRRVR
+594 PFQRRVQ

-610 AAGDLALRDV
+610 ATGDLALRDV

>member
-1 MAGQDDKKHAH
+1 MAGQDDKKRAH
-12 AGEEAPARM
+12 AGGEAPARM
-21 ESDCGAFPVETP
+21 ESNCGALPVETP

-72 EAGAPLSG
+72 EAGTPLSG

-136 SSVITWRTRTWEL
+136 SSVISWRTRTWEL

-161 TSKQLQVPYEHI
+161 TSRQLQVPYEHI
-173 HTVNMSSSLVER
+173 HTVNMSSNLVER

-204 ATRIRGLQAGM
+204 ATRIRGLQAGI

-227 AAVLANQG
+227 AAVLADQG

-264 CYTLTTAQLVFAAL
+264 CYTLTTVQLVFAAL

-291 ILIVQGINL
+291 ILIVQGVNL

-310 DVAGGIAVLPVALLI
+310 DVAGDIAVLPVALLI

-334 ALIVGFAVSF
+334 ALIVGFAISF

-359 GGRIS
+359 AGRIS

-427 RVTEVDAF
+427 RVTEVEAF

-440 PDFSAVETVE
+440 PDFSAAETVE
-450 TGRVCFDPSSET
+450 TG
-462 VKTRRVCFDSSSEEL
+462 RVCFDSSSEEL

-526 MVRLVIGALLVVMG
+526 MVRLAIGALLVVMG
-540 VAVAARMIL
+540 VAVVARMIL

-585 LQHATASVS
+585 LQHATASAS
-594 PFQRRVR
+594 PFQQRVQ

-610 AAGDLALRDV
+610 ATGDLALRDV

>member
-1 MAGQDDKKHAH
+1 MAGQDDKKRAH
-12 AGEEAPARM
+12 ASEEAPVRL
-21 ESDCGAFPVETP
+21 ESDCKTLPVGTP
-33 AAKTDHAAEEA
+33 AAKAAHAAEKA

-72 EAGAPLSG
+72 EAGVPLSG

-127 IAIVALSVV
+127 SAIVALSVV

-173 HTVNMSSSLVER
+173 HTVNMSSNLVER

-227 AAVLANQG
+227 AAMLADQG
-235 LDARTADADAS
+235 LDARAAADAS
-246 AEADDEASPTA
+246 AEADDGASPTA

-278 TEARVVAQAVAFL
+278 TEARVVAQAAAFL

-300 LQESELVNLS
+300 LQESALVNLS
-310 DVAGGIAVLPVALLI
+310 DVAGDIAVLPVALLV
-325 GVAALLLAL
+325 GAVALLLAL
-334 ALIVGFAVSF
+334 ALVVGFAVSF
-344 VMSLIGYA
+344 VMSLIGFA

-385 NIRQGLIR
+385 SIRQGIIR

-427 RVTEVDAF
+427 RLTEVDAF

-440 PDFSAVETVE
+440 PDFSV
-450 TGRVCFDPSSET
+450 
-462 VKTRRVCFDSSSEEL
+462 VKTGRVCFDSSSEEL

-511 GVFLARVLLAGESWS
+511 GVFLAHVLLAGESWS
-526 MVRLVIGALLVVMG
+526 MVRLTIGALLVVMG
-540 VAVAARMIL
+540 VAVVARMIL

-555 RDSRIGHDRT
+555 RDSRIGHDRA
-565 RFVMVLGGVKR
+565 RLVMVVGGVKR

-585 LQHATASVS
+585 LQHATASAS
-594 PFQRRVR
+594 PFQRRVQ

-610 AAGDLALRDV
+610 ATGDLVLRDV

-629 AWIRPRRGA
+629 VWIRPRRGV
-638 GAAKPVDAAASRKD
+638 GAAQPVDAEASRKD

>member
-1 MAGQDDKKHAH
+1 MAGQVDKKRAH
-12 AGEEAPARM
+12 ASEEAPARM
-21 ESDCGAFPVETP
+21 ESDCGALPVETP

-127 IAIVALSVV
+127 SAIVALSVV

-227 AAVLANQG
+227 AAVLADQG

-300 LQESELVNLS
+300 LQESSLVNLS
-310 DVAGGIAVLPVALLI
+310 DVAGDIAVLPVALLV
-325 GVAALLLAL
+325 GAVALLLAL
-334 ALIVGFAVSF
+334 ALVVGFAASF
-344 VMSLIGYA
+344 VMSLIGFA

-385 NIRQGLIR
+385 SIRQGIIR

-427 RVTEVDAF
+427 RLTEVDAF
-435 LASIA
+435 LVSIA
-440 PDFSAVETVE
+440 PDFSV
-450 TGRVCFDPSSET
+450 
-462 VKTRRVCFDSSSEEL
+462 VKTGRVCFDSSSEEL
-477 EEIGLVRLPR
+477 KEIGLVRLPR

-511 GVFLARVLLAGESWS
+511 GVFLAHVLLAGESWS
-526 MVRLVIGALLVVMG
+526 MVRLSIGALLVVMG
-540 VAVAARMIL
+540 VAVVARMIL

-555 RDSRIGHDRT
+555 RDSRIGHDRA
-565 RFVMVLGGVKR
+565 RLVMVVGGVKR

-585 LQHATASVS
+585 LQHATASAS
-594 PFQRRVR
+594 PFQRRVQ

-610 AAGDLALRDV
+610 ATGDLVLRDV

>member
-1 MAGQDDKKHAH
+1 MAGQDDKKRAH
-12 AGEEAPARM
+12 AGGEAPARM
-21 ESDCGAFPVETP
+21 ESNCGALPVETP

-72 EAGAPLSG
+72 EAGTPLSG

-161 TSKQLQVPYEHI
+161 TSRQLQVPYEHI
-173 HTVNMSSSLVER
+173 HTVNMSSNLVER

-204 ATRIRGLQAGM
+204 ATRIRGLQAGI

-227 AAVLANQG
+227 AAVLADQG

-291 ILIVQGINL
+291 ILIVQGVNL

-310 DVAGGIAVLPVALLI
+310 DVAGDIAVLPVALLI

-352 GYRAERA
+352 GYRAERTA
-359 GGRIS
+359 GRIS
-364 VERGLLSRTSHTVAL
+364 VERGLLSRTSHMVAL

-440 PDFSAVETVE
+440 PDFSAAETVE
-450 TGRVCFDPSSET
+450 TG
-462 VKTRRVCFDSSSEEL
+462 RVCFDSSSEEL

-526 MVRLVIGALLVVMG
+526 MVRLAIGALLVVMG
-540 VAVAARMIL
+540 VAVVARMIL

-565 RFVMVLGGVKR
+565 RFVMVVGGVKR

-585 LQHATASVS
+585 LQHATASAS
-594 PFQRRVR
+594 PFQRRVQ

-610 AAGDLALRDV
+610 ATGDLALRDV

>member
-1 MAGQDDKKHAH
+1 MAGQDDKKRAH

-21 ESDCGAFPVETP
+21 ESNCGALPVETP

-62 LANPRNSLFE
+62 LANPKNSLFE
-72 EAGAPLSG
+72 EAGTPLSG

-136 SSVITWRTRTWEL
+136 GSVITWRTRAWEL

-161 TSKQLQVPYEHI
+161 TSRQLQVPYEHI
-173 HTVNMSSSLVER
+173 HTVNMSSNLVER

-204 ATRIRGLQAGM
+204 ATRIRGLQAGI

-227 AAVLANQG
+227 AAVLADQG

-310 DVAGGIAVLPVALLI
+310 DVAGDIAVLPVALLI
-325 GVAALLLAL
+325 GAAALLLAL

-359 GGRIS
+359 AGRIS

-440 PDFSAVETVE
+440 PDFSAAETVE
-450 TGRVCFDPSSET
+450 TG
-462 VKTRRVCFDSSSEEL
+462 RVCFDSSSEEL

-526 MVRLVIGALLVVMG
+526 MVRLAIGALLVVMG
-540 VAVAARMIL
+540 VAVVARMIL

-565 RFVMVLGGVKR
+565 RFVMVVGGVKR

-585 LQHATASVS
+585 LQHATASAS
-594 PFQRRVR
+594 PFQRRVQ

-610 AAGDLALRDV
+610 ATGDLALRDV

>member
-1 MAGQDDKKHAH
+1 MAGQDDKKRAH
-12 AGEEAPARM
+12 ASEEAPARL
-21 ESDCGAFPVETP
+21 ESDCKTLPVGTP
-33 AAKTDHAAEEA
+33 AAKAAHAAEKA

-72 EAGAPLSG
+72 EAGVPLSG

-127 IAIVALSVV
+127 SAIVALSVV

-173 HTVNMSSSLVER
+173 HTVNMSSNLVER

-227 AAVLANQG
+227 AAMLADQG
-235 LDARTADADAS
+235 LDARAAAADAS
-246 AEADDEASPTA
+246 AEADDGASPTA

-278 TEARVVAQAVAFL
+278 TEARVVAQAAAFL

-300 LQESELVNLS
+300 LQESALVNLS
-310 DVAGGIAVLPVALLI
+310 DVAGDIAVLPVALLV
-325 GVAALLLAL
+325 GAVALLLAL
-334 ALIVGFAVSF
+334 ALVVGFAVSF
-344 VMSLIGYA
+344 VMSLIGFA

-385 NIRQGLIR
+385 SIRQRIIR

-427 RVTEVDAF
+427 RLTEVDAF

-440 PDFSAVETVE
+440 PDFSV
-450 TGRVCFDPSSET
+450 
-462 VKTRRVCFDSSSEEL
+462 VKTGRVCFDSSSEEL

-511 GVFLARVLLAGESWS
+511 GVFLAHVLLAGESWS
-526 MVRLVIGALLVVMG
+526 MVRLTIGALLVVMG
-540 VAVAARMIL
+540 VAVVARMIL

-555 RDSRIGHDRT
+555 RDSRIGHDRA
-565 RFVMVLGGVKR
+565 RLVMVVGGVKR

-585 LQHATASVS
+585 LQHATASAS
-594 PFQRRVR
+594 PFQRRVQ

-610 AAGDLALRDV
+610 ATGDLVLRDV

-638 GAAKPVDAAASRKD
+638 GAAQPVDEEASRKD

>member
-1 MAGQDDKKHAH
+1 MAGQDDKKRAH
-12 AGEEAPARM
+12 AGGEAPARM
-21 ESDCGAFPVETP
+21 ESNCGALPVETP

-72 EAGAPLSG
+72 EAGTPLSG

-161 TSKQLQVPYEHI
+161 TSRQLQVPYEHI
-173 HTVNMSSSLVER
+173 HTVNMSSNLVER

-204 ATRIRGLQAGM
+204 ATRIRGLQAGI

-227 AAVLANQG
+227 AAVLADQG

-246 AEADDEASPTA
+246 AESDDEASPTA

-310 DVAGGIAVLPVALLI
+310 DVAGDIAVLPVALLI

-334 ALIVGFAVSF
+334 ALIVGFAISF

-359 GGRIS
+359 AGRIS

-427 RVTEVDAF
+427 RVTEVEAF

-440 PDFSAVETVE
+440 PDFSAA
-450 TGRVCFDPSSET
+450 ET
-462 VKTRRVCFDSSSEEL
+462 VKTGRVCFDSSSEEL

-500 SLALA
+500 FLALA
-505 VALAGA
+505 VALAGV

-526 MVRLVIGALLVVMG
+526 MVRLAVGALLVVMG
-540 VAVAARMIL
+540 VAVVARMIL

-585 LQHATASVS
+585 LQHATASAS
-594 PFQRRVR
+594 PFQQRVQ

-610 AAGDLALRDV
+610 ATGDLALRDV

-638 GAAKPVDAAASRKD
+638 GAAKPVDEEASRKD

>member
-1 MAGQDDKKHAH
+1 MAGQDDKKRAH
-12 AGEEAPARM
+12 ASEEAPARL
-21 ESDCGAFPVETP
+21 ESDCKTLPVGTP
-33 AAKTDHAAEEA
+33 AAKAAHAAEKA

-72 EAGAPLSG
+72 EAGVPLSG

-127 IAIVALSVV
+127 SAIVALSVV

-173 HTVNMSSSLVER
+173 HTVNMSSNLVER

-227 AAVLANQG
+227 AAMLADQG
-235 LDARTADADAS
+235 LDARVAAADAS
-246 AEADDEASPTA
+246 AEADDGASPTA

-278 TEARVVAQAVAFL
+278 TEARVVAQAAAFL

-300 LQESELVNLS
+300 LQESALVNLS
-310 DVAGGIAVLPVALLI
+310 DVAGDIAVLPVALLV
-325 GVAALLLAL
+325 GAVALLLAL
-334 ALIVGFAVSF
+334 ALVVGFAVSF
-344 VMSLIGYA
+344 VMSLIGFA

-385 NIRQGLIR
+385 SIRQGIIR

-427 RVTEVDAF
+427 RLTEVDAF

-440 PDFSAVETVE
+440 PDFSV
-450 TGRVCFDPSSET
+450 
-462 VKTRRVCFDSSSEEL
+462 VKTGRVCFDSSSEEL

-511 GVFLARVLLAGESWS
+511 GVFLAHVLLAGESWS
-526 MVRLVIGALLVVMG
+526 MVRLTIGALLVVMG
-540 VAVAARMIL
+540 VAVVARMIL

-565 RFVMVLGGVKR
+565 RLVMVVGGVKR
-576 RTEVVLRAR
+576 RTEMVLRAR
-585 LQHATASVS
+585 LQHATASAS
-594 PFQRRVR
+594 PFQRMVQ

-610 AAGDLALRDV
+610 ATGDLVLRDV

-638 GAAKPVDAAASRKD
+638 GAAQPVDEEASRKD